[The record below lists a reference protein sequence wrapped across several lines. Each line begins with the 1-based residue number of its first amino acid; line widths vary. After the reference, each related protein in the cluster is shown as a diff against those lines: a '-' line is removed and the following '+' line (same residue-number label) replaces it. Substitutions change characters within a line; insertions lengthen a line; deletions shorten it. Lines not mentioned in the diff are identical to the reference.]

1 MITINNLLKKYENG
15 NVAINDVSLKIAD
28 VGLVALVGASGAGKT
43 TLLNL
48 LAMND
53 KPTGGH
59 IDCDGI
65 EYNEANRKVLSQQFA
80 YIYQDY
86 KLIENI
92 SAYNNL
98 KIAMELS
105 GRAESQEEIIKVLQR
120 VGIEEYADEL
130 VMNLSGGQKQRVA
143 IARALIR
150 NPKIL
155 FADEPTGNL
164 DSENTNN
171 IFALLKELSEKMS
184 VILVTHDTTTVAD
197 YASRII
203 ELKDGKVISDNGDT
217 IGDDGDKIQSN
228 KDGGLLQKSSTRP
241 KLSTGSVLLL
251 AKSLNNA
258 KKGRRIAFSIII
270 IVMISILLLLASWS
284 LLTYNKSVMGT
295 FNARANVRGV
305 MINLDINSEISGDVD
320 GEGFSGTNNHPA
332 DMTNVAKFIENDIGG
347 KVARVI
353 PADTVQIRNKFYN
366 ETLTQDVNGKPISVA
381 HFYANRP
388 AQNIVLS
395 DNLEQIGIDIIKG
408 TAPKNLNEV
417 AISDGMYE
425 YIEAIGGIRNPD
437 ANASKEDKLIK
448 LRAEDI
454 IGYEVY
460 GVKIVGVFDD
470 KLEIDEKYYNYSA
483 VKGDSGNLIDLG
495 EKYDDETQYIREIV
509 SSNILSNCIIAST
522 KSETYYNDV
531 ARLNKGDMSIQV
543 KLTSGE
549 NASIIDIM
557 PANPGTEYWTKTD
570 NLAKDEI
577 LIPNFTAFS
586 MGIKEGDIVE
596 VRSDWMIQA
605 PLAEEYRIIENI
617 AKKSYRARIS
627 NQPIDYAVVNDAEY
641 DILTDNYE
649 LINQK
654 IFFYKNNMS
663 LNDLNKISDF
673 VDKNYKDWDGNSQSK
688 TSDNLIFES
697 DFGGEVSGKF
707 ETMHALKTMIYIV
720 LAIIVVAY
728 LLLSFNTAGVIVTS
742 KANEL
747 LILKSLGA
755 TKRQFIGV
763 YGIISAV
770 QTLIELIAGGLMGAL
785 LIYAFN
791 SIIGAVSNTW
801 VIMLPFDFITL
812 GIMIGV
818 VIAVNALSLIINI
831 AKMNTKNLR
840 KAFQSTHR

>member
-1 MITINNLLKKYENG
+1 MININNLLKKYENG
-15 NVAINDVSLKIAD
+15 NVAINNVSLKIAD

-105 GRAESQEEIIKVLQR
+105 GSAESREEIIKVLQR

-150 NPKIL
+150 NPKVL

-203 ELKDGKVISDNGDT
+203 ELKDGKVIIDNGDT

-454 IGYEVY
+454 IGYEVN

-470 KLEIDEKYYNYSA
+470 RLDLEEKYYTYSA
-483 VKGDSGNLIDLG
+483 CNESSENLIDLG
-495 EKYDDETQYIREIV
+495 DDLENVNSEAMNKV
-509 SSNILSNCIIAST
+509 NGNILSNSIIASNAT
-522 KSETYYNDV
+522 QGYYNDTI
-531 ARLNKGDMSIQV
+531 NISSGKKYIQV
-543 KLTSGE
+543 DMIAGGSKTTI
-549 NASIIDIM
+549 NIM
-557 PANPGTEYWTKTD
+557 PANSETVYWTKTE
-570 NLAKDEI
+570 KISQDEI
-577 LIPNFTAFS
+577 IIPYYLANS
-586 MGIKEGDIVE
+586 LGISEGESVQLSSAWMFKEEDSTLDDHV
-596 VRSDWMIQA
+596 
-605 PLAEEYRIIENI
+605 LENI
-617 AKKSYRARIS
+617 AKKEYKVRIS
-627 NQPIDYAVVNDAEY
+627 QDVSYVVVNDNEY
-641 DILTDNYE
+641 DVLSDNFMPNNE
-649 LINQK
+649 K
-654 IFFYKNNMS
+654 IFFHKNDMTIG
-663 LNDLNKISDF
+663 DLNKIASF
-673 VDKNYKDWDGNSQSK
+673 VDENYKTDSINKASVNLRFV
-688 TSDNLIFES
+688 SDYG
-697 DFGGEVSGKF
+697 DTVYDMY
-707 ETMHALKTMIYIV
+707 ETMRLIKTLVNII
-720 LAIIVVAY
+720 LAIVIVAY
-728 LLLSFNTAGVIVTS
+728 LLLSFNITGVVITS

-755 TKRQFIGV
+755 TKRQFIGI
-763 YGIISAV
+763 YGIIASV
-770 QTLIELIAGGLMGAL
+770 QTVFEIIVGGVVGAL
-785 LIYAFN
+785 LLFALN
-791 SIIGAVSNTW
+791 TIIGAAISTV
-801 VIMLPFDFITL
+801 VVLLPFDFITL

>member
-15 NVAINDVSLKIAD
+15 NVAINDVSLKIED

-105 GRAESQEEIIKVLQR
+105 GRAESREEIIKVLQR

-150 NPKIL
+150 NPKVL

-171 IFALLKELSEKMS
+171 IFALLKELSEKML
-184 VILVTHDTTTVAD
+184 VVLVTHDTDTIKLYAD
-197 YASRII
+197 RII
-203 ELKDGKVISDNGDT
+203 KLQDGKVISDNVEAVRSVT
-217 IGDDGDKIQSN
+217 EKSQSHEES
-228 KDGGLLQKSSTRP
+228 LRQVSSSKKP
-241 KLSTGSVLLL
+241 KLSVGSVGVL

-258 KKGRRIAFSIII
+258 KKGRRIVFSIV
-270 IVMISILLLLASWS
+270 IVIMISLLIFLATWS
-284 LLTYNKSVMGT
+284 LLTYNKSVVGT
-295 FNARANVRGV
+295 LNSAANVKGV
-305 MINLDINSEISGDVD
+305 IINLDTSSSVQGETLNASYQHAADLTKVSEY
-320 GEGFSGTNNHPA
+320 
-332 DMTNVAKFIENDIGG
+332 IETELGG
-347 KVARVI
+347 KTAKVI
-353 PADTVQIRNKFYN
+353 RASSVKTRYAYSNVFYSKN
-366 ETLTQDVNGKPISVA
+366 IDRKPISLA
-381 HFYANRP
+381 HMMSKGNVN
-388 AQNIVLS
+388 NIILS
-395 DNLEQIGIDIIKG
+395 DNPLELGIEIIKG
-408 TAPKNLNEV
+408 RTPSAKNEV
-417 AISDGMYE
+417 AISDGMFDYVV
-425 YIEAIGGIRNPD
+425 AVGGIRNPD
-437 ANASKEDKLIK
+437 INSSAEDRFVRIN
-448 LRAEDI
+448 EDDI
-454 IGYEVY
+454 IGYEVND
-460 GVKIVGVFDD
+460 VTIVGVFDD
-470 KLEIDEKYYNYSA
+470 KLDLEEKYYTYSA
-483 VKGDSGNLIDLG
+483 CNESSENLIDLG
-495 EKYDDETQYIREIV
+495 DDLENVNSEV
-509 SSNILSNCIIAST
+509 MHKVNGNILSNSIIAST
-522 KSETYYNDV
+522 ATQGYYNDTI
-531 ARLNKGDMSIQV
+531 NISSGKKYIQV
-543 KLTSGE
+543 DLIAGGSKTFI
-549 NASIIDIM
+549 NIM
-557 PANPGTEYWTKTD
+557 PANPDTVYWTKTE
-570 NLAKDEI
+570 KISQDEI
-577 LIPNFTAFS
+577 IIPYYLANS
-586 MGIKEGDIVE
+586 LGISEGESVQLSSAWMFKEEDSTI
-596 VRSDWMIQA
+596 DDHI
-605 PLAEEYRIIENI
+605 LENI
-617 AKKSYRARIS
+617 AKKEYKVKISQDVSYV
-627 NQPIDYAVVNDAEY
+627 VVNDNEY
-641 DILTDNYE
+641 DVLSDNYMPSNE
-649 LINQK
+649 K
-654 IFFYKNNMS
+654 IFFHKNNMTIG
-663 LNDLNKISDF
+663 DLNKIASF
-673 VDKNYKDWDGNSQSK
+673 VDENYKTESINKASVNLRFV
-688 TSDNLIFES
+688 SDYG
-697 DFGGEVSGKF
+697 DTVYDMY
-707 ETMHALKTMIYIV
+707 ETMRLIKTLINII
-720 LAIIVVAY
+720 LAIVIVAY
-728 LLLSFNTAGVIVTS
+728 LLLSFNITGVVITS